1 MLIAII
7 GILFLSKCLSSG
19 LKWHLASQN
28 LDLTMLVV
36 QQLQERYL
44 AARFIFAYYTAA
56 FDKVAPAQRPS
67 VQGAASM
74 SSPTVATAATTATST
89 STTYGQPT
97 MKTTSTSTSTSTPT
111 PYNGGAATFS
121 SGHEDGLNAWG
132 ECFQSG
138 MGMTADFDILFGE
151 AGIFRGLDEFDMG
164 GWLMS

>member
-28 LDLTMLVV
+28 LDLNMLVV

-67 VQGAASM
+67 VEGAAIM
-74 SSPTVATAATTATST
+74 SSSTAATTATST
-89 STTYGQPT
+89 SMTYDRPT
-97 MKTTSTSTSTSTPT
+97 METTSTSTNTNTPT

-164 GWLMS
+164 GLMS

>member
-7 GILFLSKCLSSG
+7 AILFLSKCLSSG

-67 VQGAASM
+67 QSLEQGAAII
-74 SSPTVATAATTATST
+74 SPTAAAATAESTTSMAYDRTTTATTAAT
-89 STTYGQPT
+89 G
-97 MKTTSTSTSTSTPT
+97 TTST
-111 PYNGGAATFS
+111 PYNAPPGH
-121 SGHEDGLNAWG
+121 GHEDGLNAWG

-138 MGMTADFDILFGE
+138 IGMTADFDILFGE
-151 AGIFRGLDEFDMG
+151 TGIFRGLDDFDIDIG
-164 GWLMS
+164 GF